1 MRRLVALLAT
11 FLILT
16 TACGG
21 SDDAAE
27 PAAGGDDDTATDSDA
42 AGDDE
47 PAEDDTDTATDSDDT
62 DDGAT
67 GGGSLDE
74 GGGSTEDELA
84 DELDLQPCPVGA
96 HVGADGPIEIDFWHA
111 YTALTE
117 EAMQDVAA
125 AFNASQDQ
133 IVVNVEAQGSYT
145 ELLATYRESIS
156 FGSLPDIAVFDAQT
170 LRDVVDSGT
179 IVPAQSCVEAD
190 TVGLDHIDETVRAFF
205 SLDGALYPSAMN
217 VSVPVLYYNRG
228 HFEAAGLDPDDPP
241 GTLAEI
247 RDAAQAI
254 KDAGIAETPLSLLMQ
269 GWFIDTWLTGAGV
282 PLVDADNGRAGN
294 ASVATF
300 NGPEALEIYTLL
312 DEMNKAGLIVA
323 TSNTPGQLGHY
334 LAVAS
339 EAASMVI
346 ETSTASTT
354 VAGVLGG
361 TANLSALTD
370 GADGITELSLDLDV
384 APMPGLREPGKVFIS
399 GGAYFIANTGS
410 DAEQAAAW
418 EFMKFLNN
426 TESQKTIHLKGSYL
440 PIIEEVLNDPDVQS
454 VWANDAAGQWLA
466 TAHAQLTAIDPE
478 FAGPVIGPFT
488 EQRQIIQDSL
498 EAMLLGGEDPAAVLA
513 EAEQLV
519 TEALEQYADQNF

>member
-11 FLILT
+11 FLLIA

-21 SDDAAE
+21 GS
-27 PAAGGDDDTATDSDA
+27 DDTADPAGRGDETDTTDADATDDEADNETSPPDSD
-42 AGDDE
+42 E
-47 PAEDDTDTATDSDDT
+47 QEEE
-62 DDGAT
+62 AT

-74 GGGSTEDELA
+74 GGGGAEDDLA
-84 DELDLQPCPVGA
+84 DELDLPPCPVGA
-96 HVGADGPIEIDFWHA
+96 HLEADGPIEIDFWHA

-145 ELLATYRESIS
+145 ELLAKYRESIS
-156 FGSLPDIAVFDAQT
+156 FDSLPDVAVFDSQT
-170 LRDVVDSGT
+170 FRDVVDSET
-179 IVPAQSCVEAD
+179 IIPAQSCVEAD
-190 TVGLDHIDETVRAFF
+190 TVGLDSIDELVRAFF
-205 SLDGALYPSAMN
+205 SLDGALYPAAMN
-217 VSVPVLYYNRG
+217 VSVPVLYYNRD

-241 GTLAEI
+241 GTLAEL

-254 KDAGIAETPLSLLMQ
+254 KDAGVAETPLAFLMQ

-282 PLVDADNGRAGN
+282 PLIDADNGRAGN
-294 ASVATF
+294 ATMSTF

-312 DEMNKAGLIVA
+312 QDMNDAGLITA
-323 TSNTPGQLGHY
+323 TSNTAGQIGHY

-361 TANLSALTD
+361 TANLSELVD
-370 GADGITELSLDLDV
+370 GAEGITDLTLDLDV

-399 GGAYFIANTGS
+399 GGAYFMMNTGS

-440 PIIEEVLNDPDVQS
+440 PIIEAVLNDPDVQS
-454 VWANDAAGQWLA
+454 AWANDAAGQWLA
-466 TAHAQLTAIDPE
+466 TAHAQLAAIDPD

-488 EQRQIIQDSL
+488 EQRKIIGDSL
-498 EAMLLGGEDPAAVLA
+498 EAVLLGGEDPASVLA
-513 EAEQLV
+513 EAEELI
-519 TEALEQYADQNF
+519 TEALQSYADQNF